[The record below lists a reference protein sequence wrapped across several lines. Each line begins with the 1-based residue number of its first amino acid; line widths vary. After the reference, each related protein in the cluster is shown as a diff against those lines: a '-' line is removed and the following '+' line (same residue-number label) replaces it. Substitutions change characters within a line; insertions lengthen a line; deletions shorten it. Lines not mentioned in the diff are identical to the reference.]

1 MDNEKIFLERF
12 GVPRIVW
19 AADKDEGPNK
29 QEILNFYYKDLLNR
43 TIRIFKYT
51 NLPDSLPEREFERI
65 LQTKGK
71 CIVTESKKNGG
82 LIALYG
88 NYAPPLDCY
97 YVPKNFLVANPW
109 ADINQTFTIYND
121 KEAVLVRNDAYEV
134 GLIPLIEKFANHI
147 MEADISIDL
156 ATINLRDNSVIV
168 VSSDDAAESAREY
181 NEEKKNGRQSIII
194 DADLTTEQDKAKL
207 FNTSTSSG
215 TITQLLEA
223 RQYWY
228 AQFYNSIGLN
238 ANFNMKRESINSSE
252 TDLNEDGL
260 RTMIDVMLEERK
272 VAVEKIN
279 KRFGTSI
286 SVEFDSAWNKYNEE
300 RMVDSYEEE
309 DNSRDSVQ

>member
-1 MDNEKIFLERF
+1 MNIDKELRDKI
-12 GVPRIVW
+12 GVPRVLW
-19 AADKDEGPNK
+19 ASDKDEGPDK
-29 QEILNFYYKDLLNR
+29 QAILDFYYSDLLNR
-43 TIRIFKYT
+43 TIRIFKYK
-51 NLPDSLPEREFERI
+51 NLPDSLPERELERI

-82 LIALYG
+82 LIALSG

-97 YVPKNFLVANPW
+97 YVPKKFLVANPW
-109 ADINQTFTIYND
+109 ADINRTFTIYND
-121 KEAVLVRNDAYEV
+121 EEAVIVRNDAYEV
-134 GLIPLIEKFANHI
+134 GLTALIEKFANHI

-168 VSSDDAAESAREY
+168 VSSDEAAESAREY
-181 NEEKKNGRQSIII
+181 NEEKKAGRQSIII
-194 DADLTTEQDKAKL
+194 DSDLTTEQDKAKL
-207 FNTSTSSG
+207 FSTSSSNA

-238 ANFNMKRESINSSE
+238 ANFNMKREAINSSE

-272 VAVEKIN
+272 VAIEKIN
-279 KRFGTSI
+279 KRFNTNI
-286 SVEFDSAWNKYNEE
+286 SVEFDSAWSRYNNESE
-300 RMVDSYEEE
+300 VYEDEEE
-309 DNSRDSVQ
+309 TYNRELDE